1 MFVHFVHYSVVLL
14 SQLYCLAVLVI
25 FGVVVSFK
33 RYCSVLLT
41 VLFEILIVSDLLK
54 IIDDL
59 HIIQT
64 LKYEMHN
71 TVLQA
76 SQVKLKLRC
85 DLLNSLLFSDLSFGP
100 VPIKR

>member
-1 MFVHFVHYSVVLL
+1 MFVYFVHYSVVLL

-25 FGVVVSFK
+25 FSVVVSFK
-33 RYCSVLLT
+33 RHCAVLLT
-41 VLFEILIVSDLLK
+41 VLFEIVIVSDLLK

-71 TVLQA
+71 IVT
-76 SQVKLKLRC
+76 SISSKTEITLR
-85 DLLNSLLFSDLSFGP
+85 FT
-100 VPIKR
+100 

>member
-1 MFVHFVHYSVVLL
+1 MFVYFVHYSVVLL

-25 FGVVVSFK
+25 FSVVVSFK
-33 RYCSVLLT
+33 RYCGVLLT
-41 VLFEILIVSDLLK
+41 VLFEIVIVSDLLK

-71 TVLQA
+71 IVT
-76 SQVKLKLRC
+76 SISSKTEITLR
-85 DLLNSLLFSDLSFGP
+85 FT
-100 VPIKR
+100 

>member
-1 MFVHFVHYSVVLL
+1 MFVYFVHYSVVLL

-25 FGVVVSFK
+25 FSVVVSFK
-33 RYCSVLLT
+33 RYCGVLLT
-41 VLFEILIVSDLLK
+41 VLFEIVIVSDLLK

-71 TVLQA
+71 IVT
-76 SQVKLKLRC
+76 SISSKTEITLR
-85 DLLNSLLFSDLSFGP
+85 FIIF
-100 VPIKR
+100 

>member
-1 MFVHFVHYSVVLL
+1 MFVYFVHYSVVLL

-25 FGVVVSFK
+25 FSVVVSFK
-33 RYCSVLLT
+33 RYCAVLLT
-41 VLFEILIVSDLLK
+41 LLFEIVKVSDLLK

-71 TVLQA
+71 IVT
-76 SQVKLKLRC
+76 SISSKTEITLR
-85 DLLNSLLFSDLSFGP
+85 FT
-100 VPIKR
+100 

>member
-1 MFVHFVHYSVVLL
+1 MFVYFVHYSVVLL

-25 FGVVVSFK
+25 FSVVVSFK
-33 RYCSVLLT
+33 RYCAVLLT
-41 VLFEILIVSDLLK
+41 VLFEIVKVSDLLK

-71 TVLQA
+71 IVT
-76 SQVKLKLRC
+76 SISSKTEITLR
-85 DLLNSLLFSDLSFGP
+85 FT
-100 VPIKR
+100 

>member
-1 MFVHFVHYSVVLL
+1 MFVYFVHYSVVLL

-25 FGVVVSFK
+25 FSVVVSFK
-33 RYCSVLLT
+33 RYCVFLLT
-41 VLFEILIVSDLLK
+41 VLFEIVKVSDLLK

-71 TVLQA
+71 IVT
-76 SQVKLKLRC
+76 SISSKTEITLR
-85 DLLNSLLFSDLSFGP
+85 FT
-100 VPIKR
+100 

>member
-25 FGVVVSFK
+25 FSVVVLFK
-33 RYCSVLLT
+33 RYCAVLLT
-41 VLFEILIVSDLLK
+41 VLFEIFIVSDLLK

-71 TVLQA
+71 TVT
-76 SQVKLKLRC
+76 SISSKTEITLR
-85 DLLNSLLFSDLSFGP
+85 FT
-100 VPIKR
+100 

>member
-1 MFVHFVHYSVVLL
+1 MLISVFVHFVHYSVVLL

-25 FGVVVSFK
+25 FSVVVSFK
-33 RYCSVLLT
+33 RYCAVLLT
-41 VLFEILIVSDLLK
+41 VLFEIVIVSDLLK

-71 TVLQA
+71 IVT
-76 SQVKLKLRC
+76 SISSKTEITLR
-85 DLLNSLLFSDLSFGP
+85 FT
-100 VPIKR
+100 

>member
-1 MFVHFVHYSVVLL
+1 MFVYFVHYSVVLL

-25 FGVVVSFK
+25 FSLVVSFK
-33 RYCSVLLT
+33 RYCAVLLT
-41 VLFEILIVSDLLK
+41 VLFEIVIVSDLLK

-71 TVLQA
+71 IVT
-76 SQVKLKLRC
+76 SISSKTEITLR
-85 DLLNSLLFSDLSFGP
+85 FT
-100 VPIKR
+100 

>member
-1 MFVHFVHYSVVLL
+1 MLISVFVYFVHYSVVLL
-14 SQLYCLAVLVI
+14 SQLYYCLAVLVI
-25 FGVVVSFK
+25 FSVVVSFK
-33 RYCSVLLT
+33 RYCAVLLT

-71 TVLQA
+71 IVT
-76 SQVKLKLRC
+76 SISSKTEITLR
-85 DLLNSLLFSDLSFGP
+85 FT
-100 VPIKR
+100 